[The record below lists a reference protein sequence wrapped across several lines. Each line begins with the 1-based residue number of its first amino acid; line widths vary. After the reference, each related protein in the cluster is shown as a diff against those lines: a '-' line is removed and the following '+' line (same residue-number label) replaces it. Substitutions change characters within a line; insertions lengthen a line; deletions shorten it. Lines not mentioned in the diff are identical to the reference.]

1 MIRSSR
7 LFPLINCSLNRSL
20 YEVCSFISLFFGVFL
35 LLFCLLLVPD
45 FRTRILGDWACPVSN
60 WCTFYSN
67 SWGAVEYWPN
77 DHQTMLLNFF
87 TPHHSLLL
95 YSAFFY
101 NPRVSWIVNLSD
113 SNRNRCIGSRIS
125 FIYSIRLRDPPQSFV
140 LLSFLLFFFGH
151 ALAVS
156 FDCFLLFFF
165 LSWVPALLD
174 VCNHPPVW
182 PYSANCNDRWW
193 RMIAPNFCNLR
204 FRRNRQ

>member
-1 MIRSSR
+1 M
-7 LFPLINCSLNRSL
+7 
-20 YEVCSFISLFFGVFL
+20 
-35 LLFCLLLVPD
+35 PD

-156 FDCFLLFFF
+156 FGCFLFVFF
-165 LSWVPALLD
+165 LVVSSGSIGCLQSSASLALFGQLQWQMMTD
-174 VCNHPPVW
+174 DC
-182 PYSANCNDRWW
+182 AE
-193 RMIAPNFCNLR
+193 FL
-204 FRRNRQ
+204 

>member
-1 MIRSSR
+1 MWVGAVARPSLSPVVCGDVVIYYESNNGVSKGDWIYVRLRLNGVKVLTVLGWTRKLKIKRHETMIRSSR

-95 YSAFFY
+95 YSAFFIIL
-101 NPRVSWIVNLSD
+101 VSV
-113 SNRNRCIGSRIS
+113 GS
-125 FIYSIRLRDPPQSFV
+125 
-140 LLSFLLFFFGH
+140 
-151 ALAVS
+151 
-156 FDCFLLFFF
+156 
-165 LSWVPALLD
+165 
-174 VCNHPPVW
+174 
-182 PYSANCNDRWW
+182 
-193 RMIAPNFCNLR
+193 
-204 FRRNRQ
+204 

>member
-1 MIRSSR
+1 M
-7 LFPLINCSLNRSL
+7 
-20 YEVCSFISLFFGVFL
+20 
-35 LLFCLLLVPD
+35 PD

-140 LLSFLLFFFGH
+140 LLSFL
-151 ALAVS
+151 
-156 FDCFLLFFF
+156 FFF
-165 LSWVPALLD
+165 LGMHWPFHLIVSCCFFSCREFRLYWMSAIIRQFGPIRPTAMTDDDGWLRRISVTFALGETD
-174 VCNHPPVW
+174 
-182 PYSANCNDRWW
+182 SS
-193 RMIAPNFCNLR
+193 
-204 FRRNRQ
+204 Q